1 MRDRRNTI
9 ISVSSFSTTGSTHSG
24 RSSLSEK
31 VGLSPPDSPTL
42 PPPVTRENRRRRRFS
57 RLALIK
63 LLAGIATLLLLLR
76 VLLCWPQIVVGPSDA
91 RHPLD
96 ESLAASGVQRNQP
109 GSVLVHDAPAQPK
122 WTVLI
127 PENSSVPLDDTQY
140 ADICGKGEVLR
151 ENLVRNT
158 RIGRLLNLPRRTTYY
173 TRDWTYLDV
182 SALGATGASS
192 LVLPDADEPKKVCS
206 TSLTFVLD
214 ANESSFGKSMLMLWL
229 SYGLAMREGRAF
241 FIDDTQWAYGKYA
254 SYFAPLPDQG
264 CAPPPKHHIVPCP
277 HQTKHLLVSAGTA
290 QWTFGTL
297 FDREFAAKDT
307 GPGTRYKRIFDMV
320 RRGYDDL
327 FALIGVDAAY
337 AQARIAELR
346 SQASAHASPL
356 VAMHIRR
363 GDLHPHEE
371 QYSGDYLPLERY
383 VAGARSLLR
392 SLRSKRKGNTTN
404 DRYESTLDLD
414 SDSTQPSLLLASDDP
429 DILAS
434 SSLAHATSPLTVQR
448 AQERIQLATKAT
460 LDRTSPVEPL
470 REPGSA
476 YVKHIDENSG
486 WEGGFFSALFYSLG
500 NTQAST
506 QRRLSQVPG
515 SAGARSEQAMRMREL
530 VGRAYLLDLVVLGE
544 SDGVVC
550 AVSSAACR
558 VLGVMMG
565 WHAVR
570 KGRWMNVDDGRPW
583 SWDGSG

>member
-9 ISVSSFSTTGSTHSG
+9 LSVSSFSTTGSTHSG

-42 PPPVTRENRRRRRFS
+42 PPPVTRENRRRIRFS
-57 RLALIK
+57 RLTLIK
-63 LLAGIATLLLLLR
+63 LLAGIITLLLLLR
-76 VLLCWPQIVVGPSDA
+76 ALLCWPQNVIKPSNAGHILDNGPA
-91 RHPLD
+91 T
-96 ESLAASGVQRNQP
+96 SGAHRNQS
-109 GSVLVHDAPAQPK
+109 GSVIVRDTSGRSK

-127 PENSSVPLDDTQY
+127 PENSSFPLDDTQY
-140 ADICGKGEVLR
+140 ADICSEGEVLR
-151 ENLVRNT
+151 EVLVRNT
-158 RIGRLLNLPRRTTYY
+158 RIGRLLSLTRRTGYY
-173 TRDWTYLDV
+173 TRDWTYLNP
-182 SALGATGASS
+182 SAFGAIGASS
-192 LVLPDADEPKKVCS
+192 PVVPNDEVAKMCS
-206 TSLTFVLD
+206 TSLTFALD
-214 ANESSFGKSMLMLWL
+214 ANEASFGKSMLMLWL
-229 SYGLAMREGRAF
+229 SYGLAKREGHAF
-241 FIDDTQWAYGKYA
+241 FIDDAQWAYGEYA
-254 SYFAPLPDQG
+254 LYFAPPPDQG

-290 QWTFGTL
+290 EWTFGTL
-297 FDREFAAKDT
+297 FDREFAARDT
-307 GPGTRYKRIFDMV
+307 GPGMRYKRVFDMV
-320 RRGYDDL
+320 RKGYEDL

-337 AQARIAELR
+337 AQTRIAELH
-346 SQASAHASPL
+346 SEASAHASPV

-363 GDLHPHEE
+363 GDLHPHEQ

-392 SLRSKRKGNTTN
+392 SLRSKRKSNATN
-404 DRYESTLDLD
+404 DRYESTLDLN
-414 SDSTQPSLLLASDDP
+414 SDSTQLSLLLASDDP

-506 QRRLSQVPG
+506 QRRLSQLPG

-530 VGRAYLLDLVVLGE
+530 VGRAYLLDLAVLGE

-565 WHAVR
+565 WDAVR
-570 KGRWMNVDDGRPW
+570 DGRWMNVDDGRPW

>member
-9 ISVSSFSTTGSTHSG
+9 LSVSSLSTTGSTHSG

-42 PPPVTRENRRRRRFS
+42 PPPVTRDSKRRIRYS
-57 RLALIK
+57 RLTLIK
-63 LLAGIATLLLLLR
+63 LLAGIATLLLLVR
-76 VLLCWPQIVVGPSDA
+76 VFLCWPQTVINSSSTS
-91 RHPLD
+91 HLLD
-96 ESLAASGVQRNQP
+96 DGLATGGVQRNQS
-109 GSVLVHDAPAQPK
+109 GSVIVRDTSGHSK

-127 PENSSVPLDDTQY
+127 PENSSFPLDDTQY
-140 ADICGKGEVLR
+140 ADICSKGEVLR
-151 ENLVRNT
+151 EELVRNT
-158 RIGRLLNLPRRTTYY
+158 RIGRLLNLSLRTSYY
-173 TRDWTYLDV
+173 TRDWAYLDP
-182 SALGATGASS
+182 SALGAIAASFP
-192 LVLPDADEPKKVCS
+192 VVPNNEANKVCG

-214 ANESSFGKSMLMLWL
+214 ANEASFGKSMLMLWL
-229 SYGLAMREGRAF
+229 SYGLAKREGRAF

-264 CAPPPKHHIVPCP
+264 CMPPPKHHIVPCP
-277 HQTKHLLVSAGTA
+277 HQAKHLLVSAGTA

-297 FDREFAAKDT
+297 FDREFAAKRN
-307 GPGTRYKRIFDMV
+307 GLGTRYKHVFDMV
-320 RRGYDDL
+320 RRGYEDL
-327 FALIGVDAAY
+327 FALIGDDAAC
-337 AQARIAELR
+337 ARVRIAELR
-346 SQASAHASPL
+346 SEVSAHAGPV

-363 GDLHPHEE
+363 GDLHPQEQ
-371 QYSGDYLPLERY
+371 QYSEDYLPLERY
-383 VAGARSLLR
+383 AAGARSLLR
-392 SLRSKRKGNTTN
+392 LLPSKRRSNTIN
-404 DRYESTLDLD
+404 DRYESTLDPNY
-414 SDSTQPSLLLASDDP
+414 TQVSLLLASDDP
-429 DILAS
+429 DILTS

-448 AQERIQLATKAT
+448 AQSRIQLATKAT

-470 REPGSA
+470 RESGSA

-506 QRRLSQVPG
+506 LKRLSQLPD

-530 VGRAYLLDLVVLGE
+530 VGRAYLLDLAVLGE

-565 WHAVR
+565 WDAVR
-570 KGRWMNVDDGRPW
+570 EGRWMNVDDGRPW